1 MDSAI
6 RSGTARTPGAR
17 TVLRVAGTALAGLVL
32 LGLTPAVAEAAP
44 RRPSDSQIA
53 AAEGRA
59 AAVADRI
66 GALSGQ
72 LADAQAE
79 VDAARARSAI
89 ALDEYQ
95 ATQEAFEAARAHAD
109 AAAAASA
116 QAAAE
121 LGVARDDVVAFA
133 RRSYME
139 GSTYSGAAAL
149 VTAGDPGQLVER
161 AALLEAAGAHRT
173 DVLVRV
179 AELKVSADRADA
191 VAQTALVE
199 ADALQA
205 EATATLE
212 IARTA
217 EISARAQAAD
227 LATEEQQLQQEL
239 ATAQEELQDLVGER
253 EAAELTATVVAAPA
267 PAPAAA
273 PAPAPRPAPAPAPA
287 PGGGDRPVSTPA
299 PVGSGDASAAQQAI
313 DAAMAHL
320 GLPYAWGGGG
330 TRGPGPG
337 QDPDAG
343 VVGFDCSGLTQY
355 AYAQAGIR
363 IPRNSRDQYAALPK
377 VAGDDLRPGDLVF
390 WGTDPGNPGSIT
402 HVALYLGG
410 NQVVQAPQ
418 SGDVVKVSAMWW
430 RGYVGAVRPS
440 AR

>member
-72 LADAQAE
+72 LVDAQAE

-253 EAAELTATVVAAPA
+253 EAAELTATAVA
-267 PAPAAA
+267 APAAA